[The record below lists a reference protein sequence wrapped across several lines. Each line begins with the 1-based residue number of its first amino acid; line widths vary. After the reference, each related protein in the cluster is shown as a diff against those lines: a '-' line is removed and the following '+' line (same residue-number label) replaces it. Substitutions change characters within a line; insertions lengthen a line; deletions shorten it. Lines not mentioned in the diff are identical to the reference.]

1 MKELLT
7 EWRRFLRE
15 GDVKFSG
22 ILMTKP
28 SEVMGKLK
36 ELSENLPPDAVVLPE
51 DKWHVTLVH
60 QSILKPYRK
69 QLKTM
74 DFPPA
79 PVAKLTNK
87 IVERSDGEKKSWA
100 VFLQNQDEMR
110 EYVNHIMEQLGG
122 ESNPEPERRFHISL
136 ANLTGNPTD
145 SVR

>member
-1 MKELLT
+1 
-7 EWRRFLRE
+7 
-15 GDVKFSG
+15 
-22 ILMTKP
+22 
-28 SEVMGKLK
+28 
-36 ELSENLPPDAVVLPE
+36 
-51 DKWHVTLVH
+51 
-60 QSILKPYRK
+60 
-69 QLKTM
+69 M

>member
-1 MKELLT
+1 MKKLLT

-28 SEVMGKLK
+28 SEVMRQLK

-51 DKWHVTLVH
+51 DKWHVTLIH

-110 EYVNHIMEQLGG
+110 EYVNQIMEQLGG